1 MNNKKCVGNIL
12 LLGGLRG
19 AHFITYI
26 DVTLFFILYQIYFE
40 KKTLK
45 TMVEKRRFIQKRL
58 LAFSKVKLE
67 YYREKKANRYQSDE
81 NKRFITSPTATVQL
95 SYQFINLVTKERQ
108 AQASLRDSMLA
119 SSDYLVL
126 FFFLSIHRSFL
137 LFAYLRFHFCSK
149 DHKATEISFKKRE
162 LNCANIGVCHRT
174 QGQ

>member
-1 MNNKKCVGNIL
+1 MSNNKCVGNIL

-67 YYREKKANRYQSDE
+67 YYREKKANKKANRY
-81 NKRFITSPTATVQL
+81 
-95 SYQFINLVTKERQ
+95 
-108 AQASLRDSMLA
+108 
-119 SSDYLVL
+119 
-126 FFFLSIHRSFL
+126 
-137 LFAYLRFHFCSK
+137 
-149 DHKATEISFKKRE
+149 
-162 LNCANIGVCHRT
+162 
-174 QGQ
+174 